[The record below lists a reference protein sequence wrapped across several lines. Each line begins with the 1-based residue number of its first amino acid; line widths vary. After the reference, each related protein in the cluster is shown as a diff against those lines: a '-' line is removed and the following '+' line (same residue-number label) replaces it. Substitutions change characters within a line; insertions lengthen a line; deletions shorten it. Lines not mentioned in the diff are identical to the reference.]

1 MAHGLWAI
9 DYGDRFLLIELFED
23 QGLDVIVSQLDALN
37 SFKLARP
44 SHVYVQISANE
55 FSFNFTV
62 LFVAK

>member
-1 MAHGLWAI
+1 MSLERFCVAI
-9 DYGDRFLLIELFED
+9 GTSNLE
-23 QGLDVIVSQLDALN
+23 ALN

-44 SHVYVQISANE
+44 SHVYVQMGANE